1 MENIKLFISSVEI
14 TNFRTFKEKQIVRFT
29 EGINI
34 LVGPNNIGKTTII
47 SAIRLIFD
55 KNKFGLDINDFS
67 KIETKEELKNSSPK
81 ITVTIN
87 LQKSN
92 KEGSDSDDLLAIRTW
107 LTDID
112 NPYKAKITMQFQL
125 PTKYEKAYLD
135 AVKDLDNIDSVWLE
149 LEDEFL
155 PKYQRKYFVGESA
168 QPLMDNSLSR
178 FNCQYLPA
186 IRDAEKRMNSGN
198 KYLLNK
204 LLNFFIDYDLKSN
217 EELKKSDIEKK
228 MQKRHKDFHVLAVN
242 LLKNLSPR
250 FKEGKK
256 EMLKYL
262 SQTGA
267 TFDGEEPEFNSALN
281 DHDILK
287 EFSLVVK
294 NGESNVPINLNGLG
308 YNNLIYISLVLAELQ
323 QSRSSSYFGDNS
335 SIFPFL
341 LIEEPEAHLHPDMQY
356 DFLKFLRN
364 NIKDGTT
371 SETAKQV
378 IITTHSPNI
387 TAAAS
392 LDDLIVLSKYK
403 SDIKIGYPGKA
414 FNENPKDKKF
424 VERFLDVT
432 RSNLFFTNQIIF
444 VEGLAEQM
452 LIPQFMKVNTSG
464 IQNSHISII
473 NLSGRYFTPFL
484 RMFDTRNNPNTAIY
498 KQVSCLTDLDPIKG
512 DNNISWPPI
521 FQGKPDSINKNIDN
535 IKSLNASN
543 IAVFSQNEDSGYQP
557 NEGWTFEYQLFM
569 DNTDPQK
576 FIFFDSTIMKYCSA
590 WEKINDV
597 DIKNTSIARISNI
610 FDNNVSK
617 KINDKL
623 KSNLGIDDLSEMTN
637 RKLIKQYL
645 GTMFL
650 NSIKDKGLYAQ
661 ELSEEISSGKSI
673 TVPKYIKECFKW
685 MADKNEL

>member
-14 TNFRTFKEKQIVRFT
+14 TNFRTFKEKQIIRFT

-67 KIETKEELKNSSPK
+67 KTETKEELKNCSPK
-81 ITVTIN
+81 ITVSVN

-92 KEGSDSDDLLAIRTW
+92 KEGSDSDDLLAIRNW

-135 AVKDLDNIDSVWLE
+135 AVKDLDDIGSVWLE

-217 EELKKSDIEKK
+217 DELKKSDIEKK
-228 MQKRHKDFHVLAVN
+228 MQKRHKDFHDLAVK
-242 LLKNLSPR
+242 LLNNLSPR

-256 EMLKYL
+256 EMLKYS

-323 QSRSSSYFGDNS
+323 QSRSNSYFGDNS
-335 SIFPFL
+335 SVFPFL

-356 DFLKFLRN
+356 DFLKFLQN

-403 SDIKIGYPGKA
+403 SGVKIGYPGET
-414 FNENPKDKKF
+414 FIDNPKDKKF

-432 RSNLFFTNQIIF
+432 RSNLFFTNQLILI
-444 VEGLAEQM
+444 EGLAEQM
-452 LIPQFMKVNTSG
+452 LIPQFMKADTSN
-464 IQNSHISII
+464 IQNRHISII
-473 NLSGRYFTPFL
+473 NLSGRYFIPFL
-484 RMFDTRNNPNTAIY
+484 RMFDTNKNPNTAIY
-498 KQVSCLTDLDPIKG
+498 KQIACLTDLDPVQGKQ
-512 DNNISWPPI
+512 NKSCPPI
-521 FQGKPDSINKNIDN
+521 FQAEPDNKNPNIESIKALKSAN
-535 IKSLNASN
+535 IK
-543 IAVFSQNEDSGYQP
+543 VFSQDEDSGYKS
-557 NEGWTFEYQLFM
+557 NEGWTFEYQLYM
-569 DNTDPQK
+569 DNPDLMPL
-576 FIFFDSTIMKYCSA
+576 IFHDSMRYCDA
-590 WEKINDV
+590 WGNLKKMSIENLSIEKIS
-597 DIKNTSIARISNI
+597 NTFQNER
-610 FDNNVSK
+610 SK
-617 KINDKL
+617 QIDGIL
-623 KSNLGIDDLSEMTN
+623 KENHNTNDLSEITDS
-637 RKLIKQYL
+637 KLIKLYL

-650 NSIKDKGLYAQ
+650 YSIKDKGLYAQ

-673 TVPKYIKECFKW
+673 TVPKYIKKCFKW
-685 MADKNEL
+685 MADKNGL

>member
-14 TNFRTFKEKQIVRFT
+14 TNFRTFKEKQIIRFT

-67 KIETKEELKNSSPK
+67 KIETKEELKNCSPK
-81 ITVTIN
+81 ITVSVN

-92 KEGSDSDDLLAIRTW
+92 KEGSDSDDLLAIRNW

-135 AVKDLDNIDSVWLE
+135 AVKDLDDIGSVWLE

-228 MQKRHKDFHVLAVN
+228 MQKRHKDFHDLAVN
-242 LLKNLSPR
+242 LLNNLSPR

-256 EMLKYL
+256 EMLKYS

-323 QSRSSSYFGDNS
+323 QSRSNSYFGDNS
-335 SIFPFL
+335 SVFPFL

-356 DFLKFLRN
+356 DFLKFLQN

-403 SDIKIGYPGKA
+403 SGVKIGYPGET
-414 FNENPKDKKF
+414 FIDNPKDKKF

-432 RSNLFFTNQIIF
+432 RSNLFFTNQLILI
-444 VEGLAEQM
+444 EGLAEQM
-452 LIPQFMKVNTSG
+452 LIPQFMKADTSN
-464 IQNSHISII
+464 IQNRHISII
-473 NLSGRYFTPFL
+473 NLSGRYFIPFL
-484 RMFDTRNNPNTAIY
+484 RMFDTNKNPDTAIY
-498 KQVSCLTDLDPIKG
+498 KQIACLTDLDPVQGKQ
-512 DNNISWPPI
+512 NKSCPPI
-521 FQGKPDSINKNIDN
+521 FQAEPDSKNPNIESIKALKSAN
-535 IKSLNASN
+535 IK
-543 IAVFSQNEDSGYQP
+543 VFSQDEDSGYKS
-557 NEGWTFEYQLFM
+557 NEGWTFEYQLYM
-569 DNTDPQK
+569 DNPDLMPL
-576 FIFFDSTIMKYCSA
+576 IFHDSMRYCDA
-590 WEKINDV
+590 WENLKKMS
-597 DIKNTSIARISNI
+597 IKNLSIEKISNT
-610 FDNNVSK
+610 FQNERSK
-617 KINDKL
+617 QMDGIL
-623 KSNLGIDDLSEMTN
+623 KENHNTNDLSEITDP
-637 RKLIKQYL
+637 KLIKLYL

-650 NSIKDKGLYAQ
+650 YSIKDKGLYAQ

-685 MADKNEL
+685 MADKNGL

>member
-1 MENIKLFISSVEI
+1 LENIKLFISSVEI
-14 TNFRTFKEKQIVRFT
+14 TNFRTFKEKQIIRFT

-67 KIETKEELKNSSPK
+67 KTETKEELKNCSPK
-81 ITVTIN
+81 ITVSVN

-92 KEGSDSDDLLAIRTW
+92 KEGSDSDDLLAIRNW

-135 AVKDLDNIDSVWLE
+135 AVKDLDDIGSVWLE

-228 MQKRHKDFHVLAVN
+228 MQKRHKDFHDLAVN
-242 LLKNLSPR
+242 LLNNLSPR

-323 QSRSSSYFGDNS
+323 QSRSNSYFGDNS
-335 SIFPFL
+335 SVFPFL

-356 DFLKFLRN
+356 DFLKFLQN

-403 SDIKIGYPGKA
+403 SGVKIGYPGET
-414 FNENPKDKKF
+414 FIDNPKDKKF

-432 RSNLFFTNQIIF
+432 RSNLFFTNQLILI
-444 VEGLAEQM
+444 EGLAEQM
-452 LIPQFMKVNTSG
+452 LIPQFMKADTSN
-464 IQNSHISII
+464 IQNRHISII
-473 NLSGRYFTPFL
+473 NLSGRYFIPFL
-484 RMFDTRNNPNTAIY
+484 RMFDTNKNPNTAIY
-498 KQVSCLTDLDPIKG
+498 KQIACLTDLDPVQGKQ
-512 DNNISWPPI
+512 NKSCPPI
-521 FQGKPDSINKNIDN
+521 FQAEPDSKNPNIESIKALKSAN
-535 IKSLNASN
+535 IK
-543 IAVFSQNEDSGYQP
+543 VFSQDEDSGYKS
-557 NEGWTFEYQLFM
+557 NEGWTFEYQLYM
-569 DNTDPQK
+569 DNPALMPL
-576 FIFFDSTIMKYCSA
+576 IFHDSMRYCDA
-590 WEKINDV
+590 WENLK
-597 DIKNTSIARISNI
+597 KMSIENLSIEKISNT
-610 FDNNVSK
+610 FQNERSK
-617 KINDKL
+617 QMDGIL
-623 KSNLGIDDLSEMTN
+623 KENHNTNDLSEITDP
-637 RKLIKQYL
+637 KLIKLYL

-650 NSIKDKGLYAQ
+650 YSIKDKGLYAQ

-685 MADKNEL
+685 MADKNGL

>member
-1 MENIKLFISSVEI
+1 MFISSVEI
-14 TNFRTFKEKQIVRFT
+14 TNFRTFKEKQIIRFT

-67 KIETKEELKNSSPK
+67 KTETKEELKNCSPK
-81 ITVTIN
+81 ITVSVN

-92 KEGSDSDDLLAIRTW
+92 KEGSDSDDLLAIRNW

-135 AVKDLDNIDSVWLE
+135 AVKDLDDIGSVWLE

-217 EELKKSDIEKK
+217 DELKKSDIEKK
-228 MQKRHKDFHVLAVN
+228 MQKRHKDFHDLAVK
-242 LLKNLSPR
+242 LLNNLSPR

-256 EMLKYL
+256 EMLKYS

-323 QSRSSSYFGDNS
+323 QSRSNSYFGDNS
-335 SIFPFL
+335 SVFPFL

-356 DFLKFLRN
+356 DFLKFLQN

-403 SDIKIGYPGKA
+403 SGVKIGYPGET
-414 FNENPKDKKF
+414 FIDNPKDKKF

-432 RSNLFFTNQIIF
+432 RSNLFFTNQLILI
-444 VEGLAEQM
+444 EGLAEQM
-452 LIPQFMKVNTSG
+452 LIPQFMKADTSN
-464 IQNSHISII
+464 IQNRHISII
-473 NLSGRYFTPFL
+473 NLSGRYFIPFL
-484 RMFDTRNNPNTAIY
+484 RMFDTNKNPNTAIY
-498 KQVSCLTDLDPIKG
+498 KQIACLTDLDPVQGKQ
-512 DNNISWPPI
+512 NKSCPPI
-521 FQGKPDSINKNIDN
+521 FQAEPDNKNPNIESIKALKSAN
-535 IKSLNASN
+535 IK
-543 IAVFSQNEDSGYQP
+543 VFSQDEDSGYKS
-557 NEGWTFEYQLFM
+557 NEGWTFEYQLYM
-569 DNTDPQK
+569 DNPDLMPL
-576 FIFFDSTIMKYCSA
+576 IFHDSMRYCDA
-590 WEKINDV
+590 WGNLKKMSIENLSIEKIS
-597 DIKNTSIARISNI
+597 NTFQNER
-610 FDNNVSK
+610 SK
-617 KINDKL
+617 QIDGIL
-623 KSNLGIDDLSEMTN
+623 KENHNTNDLSEITDS
-637 RKLIKQYL
+637 KLIKLYL

-650 NSIKDKGLYAQ
+650 YSIKDKGLYAQ

-673 TVPKYIKECFKW
+673 TVPKYIKKCFKW
-685 MADKNEL
+685 MADKNGL

>member
-14 TNFRTFKEKQIVRFT
+14 TNFRTFKERKIIRFT

-47 SAIRLIFD
+47 AAIRSIFD
-55 KNKFGLDINDFS
+55 KNKFALDINDFS
-67 KIETKEELKNSSPK
+67 KLMTKEELKKSSPK
-81 ITVTIN
+81 IEVTVN
-87 LQKSN
+87 LQKSSN
-92 KEGSDSDDLLAIRTW
+92 EDSDSDDLLAIRNW
-107 LTDID
+107 LTDIN
-112 NPYKAKITMQFQL
+112 NPYKAKITMRFQL
-125 PTKYEKAYLD
+125 PIKYEDSYMNAMKSLED
-135 AVKDLDNIDSVWLE
+135 IDSIWLE
-149 LEDEFL
+149 LQDEFL
-155 PKYQRKYFVGESA
+155 PKYQKKYFVGQAA

-198 KYLLNK
+198 NYLLNK
-204 LLNFFIDYDLKSN
+204 LLNFFIDYDLKSD
-217 EELKKSDIEKK
+217 KKLEKDEIEKK
-228 MQKRHKDFHVLAVN
+228 IQERHKKFHGLSTKLLDN
-242 LLKNLSPR
+242 LNPR
-250 FKEGKK
+250 FTEGKK
-256 EMLKYL
+256 EMLKY
-262 SQTGA
+262 SNQTGA
-267 TFDGEEPEFNSALN
+267 TFDGEEPEFNSKLN

-294 NGESNVPINLNGLG
+294 NGELNVPIKLNGLG

-323 QSRSSSYFGDNS
+323 QSRSNSYFGDNS

-444 VEGLAEQM
+444 IEGLAEQM
-452 LIPQFMKVNTSG
+452 LIPQFMKADTSG

-473 NLSGRYFTPFL
+473 NLSGRYFIPFL
-484 RMFDTRNNPNTAIY
+484 RMFDTNKNPNTAIY
-498 KQVSCLTDLDPIKG
+498 KQIACLTDLDPVQGKQ
-512 DNNISWPPI
+512 NKSCPPI
-521 FQGKPDSINKNIDN
+521 FQAEPDSKNPNIESIKALKSAN
-535 IKSLNASN
+535 IK
-543 IAVFSQNEDSGYQP
+543 VFSQDEDSGYKS
-557 NEGWTFEYQLFM
+557 NEGWTFEYQLYM
-569 DNTDPQK
+569 DNPALMPLISHDSMRYCDAWENLKKMSIKNLSIEKISNTFQNERSKQMDGILKKNHNTNDLSTITDP
-576 FIFFDSTIMKYCSA
+576 
-590 WEKINDV
+590 
-597 DIKNTSIARISNI
+597 
-610 FDNNVSK
+610 
-617 KINDKL
+617 KL
-623 KSNLGIDDLSEMTN
+623 V
-637 RKLIKQYL
+637 KLYL

-650 NSIKDKGLYAQ
+650 YSIKDKGLYAQ
-661 ELSEEISSGKSI
+661 ELSEEISSGTSI

-685 MADKNEL
+685 MAGKNEL

>member
-1 MENIKLFISSVEI
+1 LENIKLFISSVEI
-14 TNFRTFKEKQIVRFT
+14 TNFRTFKEKQIIRFT

-67 KIETKEELKNSSPK
+67 KTETKEELKNCSPK
-81 ITVTIN
+81 ITVSVN

-92 KEGSDSDDLLAIRTW
+92 KEGSDSDDLLAIRNW

-135 AVKDLDNIDSVWLE
+135 AVKDLDDIGSVWLE

-217 EELKKSDIEKK
+217 KELKKPDIEKM
-228 MQKRHKDFHVLAVN
+228 MQKRHKDFHDLAVR
-242 LLKNLSPR
+242 LLNNLSPR
-250 FKEGKK
+250 FEEGKK
-256 EMLKYL
+256 EMLKYS

-323 QSRSSSYFGDNS
+323 QSRDNSYFGDNS
-335 SIFPFL
+335 SVFPFL

-356 DFLKFLRN
+356 DFLKFLQN

-403 SDIKIGYPGKA
+403 SGVKIGYPGET
-414 FNENPKDKKF
+414 FIDNPKDKKF

-432 RSNLFFTNQIIF
+432 RSNLFFTNQLILI
-444 VEGLAEQM
+444 EGLAEQM
-452 LIPQFMKVNTSG
+452 LIPQFIKADTAN
-464 IQNSHISII
+464 IQNRHISII
-473 NLSGRYFTPFL
+473 NLSGRYFIPFL
-484 RMFDTRNNPNTAIY
+484 RMFDTNKNPNTAIY
-498 KQVSCLTDLDPIKG
+498 KQIACLTDLDPVQGKQ
-512 DNNISWPPI
+512 NKSCPPI
-521 FQGKPDSINKNIDN
+521 FQTEPDSKNPNIESIKALKSAN
-535 IKSLNASN
+535 IK
-543 IAVFSQNEDSGYQP
+543 VFSQDEDSGYKS
-557 NEGWTFEYQLFM
+557 NEGWTFEYQLYM
-569 DNTDPQK
+569 DNPDLMPL
-576 FIFFDSTIMKYCSA
+576 IFHDSMRYCDA
-590 WEKINDV
+590 WENLKKMSSENL
-597 DIKNTSIARISNI
+597 SIEKISNT
-610 FDNNVSK
+610 FQNERSK
-617 KINDKL
+617 QMDEIL
-623 KSNLGIDDLSEMTN
+623 KENHNTNDLSEITDP
-637 RKLIKQYL
+637 KLIKLYL

-650 NSIKDKGLYAQ
+650 YSIKDKGLYAQ

-673 TVPKYIKECFKW
+673 TVPKYIKECFEW
-685 MADKNEL
+685 MADKNGL

>member
-14 TNFRTFKEKQIVRFT
+14 TNFRTFKEKQIIRFT

-67 KIETKEELKNSSPK
+67 KIETKEELKNCSPK
-81 ITVTIN
+81 ITVSVN

-92 KEGSDSDDLLAIRTW
+92 KEGSDSDDLLAIRNW

-135 AVKDLDNIDSVWLE
+135 AVKDLDDIGSVWLE

-228 MQKRHKDFHVLAVN
+228 MQKRHKDFHDLAVN
-242 LLKNLSPR
+242 LLNNLSPR

-256 EMLKYL
+256 EMLKYS

-323 QSRSSSYFGDNS
+323 QSRSNSYFGDNS
-335 SIFPFL
+335 SVFPFL

-356 DFLKFLRN
+356 DFLKFLQN

-403 SDIKIGYPGKA
+403 SGVKIGYPGET
-414 FNENPKDKKF
+414 FIDNPKDKKF

-432 RSNLFFTNQIIF
+432 RSNLFFTNQLILI
-444 VEGLAEQM
+444 EGLAEQM
-452 LIPQFMKVNTSG
+452 LIPQFMKAGTSN
-464 IQNSHISII
+464 IQNRHISII
-473 NLSGRYFTPFL
+473 NLSGRYFIPFL
-484 RMFDTRNNPNTAIY
+484 RMFDTNKNPNTAIY
-498 KQVSCLTDLDPIKG
+498 KQIACLTDLDPVQGKQ
-512 DNNISWPPI
+512 NKSCPPI
-521 FQGKPDSINKNIDN
+521 FQAEPDSKNPNIESIKALKSAN
-535 IKSLNASN
+535 IK
-543 IAVFSQNEDSGYQP
+543 VFSQDEDSGYKS
-557 NEGWTFEYQLFM
+557 NEGWTFEYQLYM
-569 DNTDPQK
+569 DNPALMPL
-576 FIFFDSTIMKYCSA
+576 IFHDSMRYCDA
-590 WEKINDV
+590 WENLK
-597 DIKNTSIARISNI
+597 KMSIENLSIEKISNT
-610 FDNNVSK
+610 FQNERSK
-617 KINDKL
+617 QMDGIL
-623 KSNLGIDDLSEMTN
+623 KENHNTNDLSEITDP
-637 RKLIKQYL
+637 KLIKLYL

-650 NSIKDKGLYAQ
+650 YSIKDKGLYAQ

-685 MADKNEL
+685 MADKNGL

>member
-14 TNFRTFKEKQIVRFT
+14 TNFRTFKGKQIIRFT

-67 KIETKEELKNSSPK
+67 KTETKEELKNCSPK
-81 ITVTIN
+81 ITVSVN

-92 KEGSDSDDLLAIRTW
+92 KEGSDSDDLLAIRNW

-135 AVKDLDNIDSVWLE
+135 AVKDLDDIGSVWLE

-217 EELKKSDIEKK
+217 KELKKPDIEKM
-228 MQKRHKDFHVLAVN
+228 MQKRHKDFHDLAVR
-242 LLKNLSPR
+242 LLNNLSPR

-256 EMLKYL
+256 EMLKYS

-323 QSRSSSYFGDNS
+323 QSRDNSYFGDNS
-335 SIFPFL
+335 SVFPFL

-356 DFLKFLRN
+356 DFLKFLQN

-403 SDIKIGYPGKA
+403 SGVKIGYPGET
-414 FNENPKDKKF
+414 FIDNPKDKKF

-432 RSNLFFTNQIIF
+432 RSNLFFTNQLILI
-444 VEGLAEQM
+444 EGLAEQM
-452 LIPQFMKVNTSG
+452 LIPQFMKADTSN
-464 IQNSHISII
+464 IQNRHISII
-473 NLSGRYFTPFL
+473 NLSGRYFIPFL
-484 RMFDTRNNPNTAIY
+484 RMFDTNKNPNTAIY
-498 KQVSCLTDLDPIKG
+498 KQIACLTDLDPVQGKQ
-512 DNNISWPPI
+512 NKSCPPI
-521 FQGKPDSINKNIDN
+521 FQTEPDSKNPNIESIKALKSAN
-535 IKSLNASN
+535 IK
-543 IAVFSQNEDSGYQP
+543 VFSQDEDSGYKS
-557 NEGWTFEYQLFM
+557 NEGWTFEYQLYM
-569 DNTDPQK
+569 DNPDLMPL
-576 FIFFDSTIMKYCSA
+576 IFHDSMRYCDA
-590 WEKINDV
+590 WENLKKMSS
-597 DIKNTSIARISNI
+597 KNLSIEKISNT
-610 FDNNVSK
+610 FQNERSK
-617 KINDKL
+617 QMDEIL
-623 KSNLGIDDLSEMTN
+623 KENHNTNDLSEITDP
-637 RKLIKQYL
+637 KLIKLYL

-650 NSIKDKGLYAQ
+650 YSIKDKGLYAQ

-673 TVPKYIKECFKW
+673 TVPKYIKECFEW
-685 MADKNEL
+685 MADKNGL

>member
-14 TNFRTFKEKQIVRFT
+14 TNFRTFKEKQIIRFT

-67 KIETKEELKNSSPK
+67 KTETKEELKNCSPK
-81 ITVTIN
+81 ITVSVN

-92 KEGSDSDDLLAIRTW
+92 KEGSDSDDLLAIRNW

-135 AVKDLDNIDSVWLE
+135 AVKDLDDIGSVWLE

-228 MQKRHKDFHVLAVN
+228 MQKRHKDFHDLAVK
-242 LLKNLSPR
+242 LLNNLSPR

-256 EMLKYL
+256 ELLKYS

-323 QSRSSSYFGDNS
+323 QSRSNSYFGDNS
-335 SIFPFL
+335 SVFPFL

-356 DFLKFLRN
+356 DFLKFLQN

-403 SDIKIGYPGKA
+403 SGVKIGYPGET
-414 FNENPKDKKF
+414 FIDNPKDKKF

-432 RSNLFFTNQIIF
+432 RSNLFFTNQLILI
-444 VEGLAEQM
+444 EGLAEQM
-452 LIPQFMKVNTSG
+452 LIPQFMKADTSN
-464 IQNSHISII
+464 IQNRHISII
-473 NLSGRYFTPFL
+473 NLSGRYFIPFL
-484 RMFDTRNNPNTAIY
+484 RMFDTNKNPNTAIY
-498 KQVSCLTDLDPIKG
+498 KQIACLTDLDPVQGKQ
-512 DNNISWPPI
+512 NKSCPPI
-521 FQGKPDSINKNIDN
+521 FQAEPDNKNPNIESIKALKSAN
-535 IKSLNASN
+535 IK
-543 IAVFSQNEDSGYQP
+543 VFSQDEDSDYKS
-557 NEGWTFEYQLFM
+557 NEGWTFEYQLYM
-569 DNTDPQK
+569 DNPDLMPL
-576 FIFFDSTIMKYCSA
+576 IFHDSMRYCDA
-590 WEKINDV
+590 WENLK
-597 DIKNTSIARISNI
+597 KMSIENLSIEKISNT
-610 FDNNVSK
+610 FQNERSK
-617 KINDKL
+617 QIDGIL
-623 KSNLGIDDLSEMTN
+623 KENHNANDLSEITDS
-637 RKLIKQYL
+637 KLIKLYI

-650 NSIKDKGLYAQ
+650 YSIKDKGLYAQ

-673 TVPKYIKECFKW
+673 TVPKYIKKCFKW
-685 MADKNEL
+685 MADKNGL

>member
-14 TNFRTFKEKQIVRFT
+14 TNFRTFKEKQTIRFT

-67 KIETKEELKNSSPK
+67 KTETKEELKNCSPK
-81 ITVTIN
+81 ITVSVN

-92 KEGSDSDDLLAIRTW
+92 KEGSDSDDLLAIRNW

-135 AVKDLDNIDSVWLE
+135 AVKDLDDIGSVWLE

-217 EELKKSDIEKK
+217 KELKKPDIEKK
-228 MQKRHKDFHVLAVN
+228 MQKRHKDFHDLAVK
-242 LLKNLSPR
+242 LLDNLSPR

-256 EMLKYL
+256 EMLKYS

-323 QSRSSSYFGDNS
+323 QSRDNSYFGDNS
-335 SIFPFL
+335 SVFPFL

-356 DFLKFLRN
+356 DFLKFLQN

-403 SDIKIGYPGKA
+403 SGVKIGYPGET
-414 FNENPKDKKF
+414 FIDNPKDKKF

-432 RSNLFFTNQIIF
+432 RSNLFFTNQLIF
-444 VEGLAEQM
+444 IEGLAEQM
-452 LIPQFMKVNTSG
+452 LIPQFMKADIST
-464 IQNSHISII
+464 IQNRHISII
-473 NLSGRYFTPFL
+473 NLSGRYFIPFL
-484 RMFDTRNNPNTAIY
+484 RMFDTNKNPNTAIY
-498 KQVSCLTDLDPIKG
+498 KQIACLTDLDPVQGKQ
-512 DNNISWPPI
+512 NKSCAPI
-521 FQGKPDSINKNIDN
+521 FQAEPDSKNPNIESIKALKSAN
-535 IKSLNASN
+535 IK
-543 IAVFSQNEDSGYQP
+543 VFSQDEDSGYKS
-557 NEGWTFEYQLFM
+557 NEGWTFEYQLYM
-569 DNTDPQK
+569 DNPDLMPL
-576 FIFFDSTIMKYCSA
+576 IFHDSMKYCDA
-590 WEKINDV
+590 WENLKKMRTENL
-597 DIKNTSIARISNI
+597 SIEKISNT
-610 FDNNVSK
+610 FQNERSK
-617 KINDKL
+617 QIDGIL
-623 KSNLGIDDLSEMTN
+623 KENHNTNDLSEITDP
-637 RKLIKQYL
+637 KLIKLYL

-650 NSIKDKGLYAQ
+650 YSIKDKGLYAQ
-661 ELSEEISSGKSI
+661 ELSEEISIGKSI
-673 TVPKYIKECFKW
+673 TVPKYIKKCFKW
-685 MADKNEL
+685 MADKNGL

>member
-1 MENIKLFISSVEI
+1 MFISSVEI
-14 TNFRTFKEKQIVRFT
+14 TNFRTFKEKQIIRFT

-67 KIETKEELKNSSPK
+67 KIETKEELKNCSPK
-81 ITVTIN
+81 ITVSVN

-92 KEGSDSDDLLAIRTW
+92 KEGSDSDDLLAIRNW

-135 AVKDLDNIDSVWLE
+135 AVKDLDDIASVWLE

-217 EELKKSDIEKK
+217 KELKKSDIEKK
-228 MQKRHKDFHVLAVN
+228 MQKRHKDFHDLAVN
-242 LLKNLSPR
+242 LLNNLSPR

-256 EMLKYL
+256 EMLKYS

-323 QSRSSSYFGDNS
+323 QSRDNSYFGDNS
-335 SIFPFL
+335 SVFPFL

-356 DFLKFLRN
+356 DFLKFLQN

-403 SDIKIGYPGKA
+403 SGVKIGYPGET
-414 FNENPKDKKF
+414 FIDNPKDKKF

-432 RSNLFFTNQIIF
+432 RSNLFFTNQLILI
-444 VEGLAEQM
+444 EGLAEQM
-452 LIPQFMKVNTSG
+452 LIPQFMKADTSN
-464 IQNSHISII
+464 IQNRHISII
-473 NLSGRYFTPFL
+473 NLSGRYFIPFL
-484 RMFDTRNNPNTAIY
+484 RMFDTNKNPNTAIY
-498 KQVSCLTDLDPIKG
+498 KQIACLTDLDPVQGKQ
-512 DNNISWPPI
+512 NKSCPPI
-521 FQGKPDSINKNIDN
+521 FQAEPDSKNPNIESIKALKSAN
-535 IKSLNASN
+535 IK
-543 IAVFSQNEDSGYQP
+543 VFSQDEDSDYKS
-557 NEGWTFEYQLFM
+557 NEGWTFEYQLYM
-569 DNTDPQK
+569 DNPDLMPL
-576 FIFFDSTIMKYCSA
+576 IFHDSMRYCDA
-590 WEKINDV
+590 WENLK
-597 DIKNTSIARISNI
+597 KMSIENLSIEKISNT
-610 FDNNVSK
+610 FQNERSK
-617 KINDKL
+617 QIDGIL
-623 KSNLGIDDLSEMTN
+623 KENLNTNDLSEITDH
-637 RKLIKQYL
+637 KLIKLYL

-650 NSIKDKGLYAQ
+650 YSIKDKGLYAQ

-673 TVPKYIKECFKW
+673 TVPKYIKKCFKW
-685 MADKNEL
+685 MADKNGL